1 MRFTAGQTVIHPHHG
16 PATVIEVFDR
26 TMKGEVRHYLGLEA
40 HRSTLRVAVP
50 VEKVDE
56 VGLRRVASETQ
67 ARELLEVLRGPSDVM
82 EETWSRR
89 FKANQEKLRLGNLL
103 VTAGVVRDLM
113 RRETERGLSAGE
125 KGMLRH
131 AERPVLAELALSLS
145 LADGEVED
153 LLRSTVL
160 GDQRA
165 PTQALRTAS

>member
-1 MRFTAGQTVIHPHHG
+1 
-16 PATVIEVFDR
+16 
-26 TMKGEVRHYLGLEA
+26 
-40 HRSTLRVAVP
+40 
-50 VEKVDE
+50 
-56 VGLRRVASETQ
+56 
-67 ARELLEVLRGPSDVM
+67 
-82 EETWSRR
+82 
-89 FKANQEKLRLGNLL
+89 
-103 VTAGVVRDLM
+103 VVRDLM